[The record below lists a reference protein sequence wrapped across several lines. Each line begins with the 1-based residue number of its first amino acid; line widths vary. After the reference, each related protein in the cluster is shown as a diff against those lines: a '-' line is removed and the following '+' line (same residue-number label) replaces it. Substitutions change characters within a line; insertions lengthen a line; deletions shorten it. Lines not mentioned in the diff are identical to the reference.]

1 MENSNYI
8 SSHRNWLTRF
18 EESAEFDRFSIISVG
33 FLLIGI
39 VGGITVGMFVHA
51 HIWQI
56 AVIAVCTM
64 LSLSTMLAVMPMKYI
79 IRATLVTL
87 AIDLLF
93 IIVNS
98 I

>member
-1 MENSNYI
+1 MENSKYT
-8 SSHRNWLTRF
+8 SSHGNWLTRF
-18 EESAEFDRFSIISVG
+18 EENAEFDRFSIISVG

-39 VGGITVGMFVHA
+39 VGGITVGMFVQA

-79 IRATLVTL
+79 VRATLVTL
-87 AIDLLF
+87 AIDLLYDC
-93 IIVNS
+93 
-98 I
+98 